1 MATEVKNIDSEI
13 EAARKRLALKPSAS
27 VRDEIEAADPDIIN
41 ALLARASEL
50 DDTEKAAKRER
61 EKITA
66 LLSEIAGLPDGD
78 KRVLLVHGAPVF
90 SVSLV
95 VSRALDQAQVKSEF
109 PDIAGNERFY
119 KDSISTRRNYL

>member
-1 MATEVKNIDSEI
+1 MSEVKSIDTEI
-13 EAARKRLALKPSAS
+13 EQARQRLALKPSKPVS
-27 VRDEIEAADPDIIN
+27 DEVEAADPDVIN
-41 ALLARASEL
+41 ALLAKASEL

-66 LLSEIAGLPDGD
+66 LLTEIIGEPDGD

-95 VSRALDQAQVKSEF
+95 VSRGLDQAQVKSEF
-109 PDIAGNERFY
+109 PDIADNARFY
-119 KDSISTRRNYL
+119 KDAITTRRNYL